1 MAILFLEF
9 LTRKQRE
16 GKKHL
21 KLIERL
27 LRKGGMQIYSHLED
41 DEEQPYIFVKAPGE
55 KLSFDGIRIYEIGEM
70 IAYRIQKEEKTHPF
84 GKAYMLDVEDMF
96 NDFMSENMKEEE
108 AGNKVIE
115 SVVEE
120 LKKFFS
126 KSEKAEQEMKNNV
139 SDGSGLI
146 IKTGGNDYASTVL
159 NRS

>member
-1 MAILFLEF
+1 MILFLEF

-27 LRKGGMQIYSHLED
+27 LRKGGMQVYPHLED
-41 DEEQPYIFVKAPGE
+41 EEEPYVFVKAPSD
-55 KLSFDGIRIYEIGEM
+55 KLSFDGVRIYEIGEM
-70 IAYRIQKEEKTHPF
+70 IAYRIQKEERTHPF
-84 GKAYMLDVEDMF
+84 GKAYMLDIEDMF

-108 AGNKVIE
+108 AGKKVIE

-120 LKKFFS
+120 LKKFFN
-126 KSEKAEQEMKNNV
+126 KSSKAEQEMRDSGEDVN
-139 SDGSGLI
+139 GLI

-159 NRS
+159 NRV

>member
-1 MAILFLEF
+1 MQQFLEF
-9 LTRKQRE
+9 IDRKQRE

-27 LRKGGMQIYSHLED
+27 LRKGGMSVYSHLED
-41 DEEQPYIFVKAPGE
+41 EDSYIFVKAPSN
-55 KLSFDGIRIYEIGEM
+55 KLSFDGIRVYEIGEM
-70 IAYRIQKEEKTHPF
+70 IAYRIQKEENTHPY

-108 AGNKVIE
+108 AGHKVVE

-126 KSEKAEQEMKNNV
+126 KSSKAEEELKDQG
-139 SDGSGLI
+139 DGSNLI
-146 IKTGGNDYASTVL
+146 IKAGGSDYSSQVMSKL
-159 NRS
+159 

>member
-1 MAILFLEF
+1 MDQFLEF
-9 LTRKQRE
+9 VDRKQRE

-27 LRKGGMQIYSHLED
+27 LRKSGMEVQPHLE
-41 DEEQPYIFVKAPGE
+41 EEDPYVFVKSPNN
-55 KLSFDGIRIYEIGEM
+55 KVSFDGLRIYEIGEM

-84 GKAYMLDVEDMF
+84 GKAYLLDLEDMF

-108 AGNKVIE
+108 AGHKVIE

-126 KSEKAEQEMKNNV
+126 KSAQAEQEIKDNAQ
-139 SDGSGLI
+139 DGTGLI
-146 IKTGGNDYASTVL
+146 IKTGGTDYSSTVL
-159 NRS
+159 NRV